1 MPSDTLSEADLAVLR
16 FAAHAPRSIGARED
30 RIRSELGMQPIRYYQ
45 RLNALLDSPAA
56 LAAEP
61 QLVRRLQRLRDDPR
75 APNL

>member
-16 FAAHAPRSIGARED
+16 FATHAPRSIGARED

-56 LAAEP
+56 LAVEP